1 MRARLT
7 ALRLGF
13 GLLVLAW
20 SVGPIYWALNVS
32 FTMPVGLESATASFL
47 PNPFTVSQYTQ
58 MLRPGTDSSAAFFL
72 AFRNSVIEAGGA
84 TVLTVIVALFGGYAF
99 ARWRFVGSRILF
111 LTVVATLSLPLL
123 AVLIPLYKWTAE
135 LGALDTFPPVI
146 LLNVAAS
153 LPLAVWIM
161 RSFVAALPQDL
172 EAAAR
177 IDGASEVRI
186 LWSIVLPLIRPAI
199 AAVGIIVF
207 LTSWSAF
214 LVPVLLTQT
223 SRSQPVTVFVPS
235 LVAKTAQNIGLQA
248 AAACLAMLAPIVVVV
263 LLHRYLVSGLLKGAQ
278 K

>member
-1 MRARLT
+1 MRTRLT

-20 SVGPIYWALNVS
+20 SLGPIYWALNVS
-32 FTMPVGLESATASFL
+32 FTTPVGLESSTASFL
-47 PNPFTVSQYTQ
+47 PHPFTVSQYTQ
-58 MLRPGTDSSAAFFL
+58 MLHPGTDSSAAFYL

-223 SRSQPVTVFVPS
+223 SRSQPVTVFVPN

-263 LLHRYLVSGLLKGAQ
+263 LLHRHLVSGLLKGAQ

>member
-1 MRARLT
+1 MPARRN

-20 SVGPIYWALNVS
+20 SLGPIYWALNVS
-32 FTMPVGLESATASFL
+32 FTTPVGLESVTASFF
-47 PNPFTVSQYTQ
+47 PHPFTASQYTQ
-58 MLRPGTDSSAAFFL
+58 MLHPGTGNSSSFYL

-84 TVLTVIVALFGGYAF
+84 MIITVIVALFGGYAF
-99 ARWRFVGSRILF
+99 ARWRFAGSRILF

-123 AVLIPLYKWTAE
+123 AVLIPLYKWTAD
-135 LGALDTFPPVI
+135 LGALDTYPPVI
-146 LLNVAAS
+146 LLNVATS

-177 IDGASEVRI
+177 LDGASEVRI

-214 LVPVLLTQT
+214 LAPVLFTQT
-223 SRSQPVTVFVPS
+223 SQSQPVTVFVPN

-263 LLHRYLVSGLLKGAQ
+263 LLHRYLVSGLLRGAHR
-278 K
+278 